1 MTKQREMNHRKW
13 LWTAVTVLYVLFIF
27 HNSATVAV
35 ESSRQSGRVLAL
47 AKECLAGLGVESGWL
62 SEHLIRKTAPF
73 LEYSLYGVLLWN
85 CLGTYELRGKLRGVT
100 FLWLAMLIPFVD
112 ETIQLFT
119 EGRSGQISDVWLDMS
134 GVLFGTCL
142 MVGFGCFLTRWKKMA
157 GKNCGTENRG
167 INENDRISGKTF
179 RKKL

>member
-1 MTKQREMNHRKW
+1 MTKQREMNRRKW

-47 AKECLAGLGVESGWL
+47 VKECLAGLGVESGWL
-62 SEHLIRKTAPF
+62 SEHLIRKAAHF

-85 CLGTYELRGKLRGVT
+85 CLGTYELRGKLRVVT
-100 FLWLAMLIPFVD
+100 FLWLAMLIPFAD

-142 MVGFGCFLTRWKKMA
+142 AVGFGYFLTRWKKMA

-179 RKKL
+179 CEKL

>member
-1 MTKQREMNHRKW
+1 MTKQRGMNRRKW

-62 SEHLIRKTAPF
+62 SEHLIRKTAHF

-85 CLGTYELRGKLRGVT
+85 CLETYELRGKLRGVT

-134 GVLFGTCL
+134 GDQR
-142 MVGFGCFLTRWKKMA
+142 M
-157 GKNCGTENRG
+157 
-167 INENDRISGKTF
+167 
-179 RKKL
+179 

>member
-1 MTKQREMNHRKW
+1 M
-13 LWTAVTVLYVLFIF
+13 LYVLFIF

-62 SEHLIRKTAPF
+62 SEHLIRKTAHF

-85 CLGTYELRGKLRGVT
+85 CLETYELRGKLRVVT

-112 ETIQLFT
+112 VRCVVWYL
-119 EGRSGQISDVWLDMS
+119 SDGWFWVFSDQVEEN
-134 GVLFGTCL
+134 G
-142 MVGFGCFLTRWKKMA
+142 WK
-157 GKNCGTENRG
+157 ELW
-167 INENDRISGKTF
+167 DRE
-179 RKKL
+179 